1 MNNPFIAQPKDDTT
15 PITGIGLLEAG
26 QAALDGINN
35 GDWVEAGL
43 GVVGVGLEALGVYMD
58 PVGTLASYGVGWLIE
73 HVQPLQDMLNDLAG
87 TPPVI
92 RAYAQTWQNVSE
104 GVERAAGELETTSR
118 DRTAGWLGAA
128 GEAYRARAAEVVDA
142 LRGAAKVCSGVGA
155 VVTVMGELV
164 AAVREFV
171 RDLIADAVGRLV
183 VWGLELLVTGGAA
196 APVVAMQATS
206 LVAKYAAKIADILR
220 KLLKTISNVAKR
232 LDGLAEVL
240 RLVWRKLK
248 ELVERLRRKD
258 PDPQRKNPR
267 EVERQRKEREKRELI
282 EEAQRDG
289 VKLDPDKVVEIGK
302 DPNGKIVF
310 LEEGGVNPRTG
321 KEAGL
326 AHVMKHKDEFVAGGI
341 PEDKIA
347 EVVHRAATEGRYTG
361 YCQGK
366 PPGRPIFEVEY
377 GGQKHYVSVS
387 VGNNGYIVGAN
398 MRSADSPF
406 DGARRDPRAETDP
419 NYRGW
424 GR

>member
-1 MNNPFIAQPKDDTT
+1 MNNPFVAEPDDDTT
-15 PITGIGLLEAG
+15 AITGIGLLEAG

-43 GVVGVGLEALGVYMD
+43 GVVGAGLEALGVYMD

-87 TPPVI
+87 APPVI
-92 RAYAQTWQNVSE
+92 RAYARTWQNISE
-104 GVERAAGELETTSR
+104 GVERAAGDLETTSH
-118 DRTAGWLGAA
+118 DRTAGWRGTA
-128 GEAYRARAAEVVDA
+128 GDAYRARAGEVVDA
-142 LRGAAKVCSGVGA
+142 LRGASRVCSGVGA
-155 VVTVMGELV
+155 VVTIMGEVV

-171 RDLIADAVGRLV
+171 RDLVADAVGRLV

-206 LVAKYAAKIADILR
+206 LVAKYAAKIADVVR
-220 KLLKTISNVAKR
+220 KLLRTISNVARR

-240 RLVWRKLK
+240 RMAWRKLK
-248 ELVERLRRKD
+248 ELVDRLRRKD
-258 PDPQRKNPR
+258 PDPQHKDPR
-267 EVERQRKEREKRELI
+267 EVDRQRREREKQELI
-282 EEAQRDG
+282 DEALRDG
-289 VKLDPDKVVEIGK
+289 VKLDPEKVVEIGK

-321 KEAGL
+321 REAGL
-326 AHVMKHKDEFVAGGI
+326 AHVMKHKDEFVTAGI
-341 PEDKIA
+341 PEDEIA

-361 YCQGK
+361 YCQGS

-377 GGQKHYVSVS
+377 GGQTHYMSVQ
-387 VGNNGYIVGAN
+387 VGTNGFIVGAN
-398 MRSADSPF
+398 MRSANDPF
-406 DGARRDPRAETDP
+406 DGARRDPRAETDE